1 MKGGENYK
9 MSNTTISQ
17 SELASHTPTILLDS
31 ATKGLGYLRK
41 YLNLAR
47 TVDRNYKNE
56 FGKLGKTLQ
65 ISKRGSLVAYD
76 KTQKSSVTKQAP
88 SDDSVNLVL
97 NKHKEV
103 TFPIE
108 DVAEA
113 VAIPDTMNGYIS
125 DAVAVL
131 AEAVEQAIADEYAN
145 AGTTLQYSS
154 FSSWPQVLRRAR
166 RTLIL
171 AKYPK
176 LAPMF
181 AQLDPYAVETILNT
195 TGIESADKFGN
206 NRPLVDANIEKLSG
220 IGLFE
225 SQITGLDTT
234 TSPDTYYPMVYGPS
248 AITLAVRP
256 LPDWGNGRGVEQMT
270 VFDEES
276 GLALRSTLGYDKDN
290 LELQVTL
297 DILFGVKTVR
307 PEHVIAIA
315 HQPSVD
321 S

>member
-1 MKGGENYK
+1 MPT
-9 MSNTTISQ
+9 NTTISQ
-17 SELASHTPTILLDS
+17 TQLDKHIPTILLSS
-31 ATKGLGYLRK
+31 ATKGLGYLRN

-47 TVDRNYKNE
+47 TVDRNFRDE
-56 FGKLGKTLQ
+56 FGSVGKTLQ
-65 ISKRGSLVAYD
+65 ISKRGALSVND
-76 KTQKSSVTKQAP
+76 KVQGESVTKQNP
-88 SDDSVNLVL
+88 SDDSVNLIL

-113 VAIPDTMNGYIS
+113 VAIPDTMDGYIT
-125 DAVAVL
+125 DGVAVL
-131 AEAVEQAIADEYAN
+131 AESVEQAIADEYAN
-145 AGTTLQYSS
+145 AGTTLSYSS
-154 FSSWPQVLRRAR
+154 FSNWAEALRRAR
-166 RTLIL
+166 RTLVL
-171 AKYPK
+171 NKYPK

-206 NRPLVDANIEKLSG
+206 NRPLVDGTIEKLSG
-220 IGLFE
+220 VGLFE

-234 TSPDTYYPMVYGPS
+234 TSPDTYYPMVYGAS

-256 LPDWGNGRGVEQMT
+256 LPDWGNGAGVRQMT
-270 VFDEES
+270 VSDAES
-276 GLALRSTLGYDKDN
+276 GLSLRATMGYDKDN

-307 PEHVIAIA
+307 PEHVVAIS